1 MIAEILTYSFT
12 TETQT
17 VIWIYLAVIA
27 SPVFDFLLPA
37 LYILKNTNLSREI
50 YVTVDFFTIEHRLYI
65 NLVFHTKYLNLSMIV
80 RGSYKDNS
88 FLW

>member
-27 SPVFDFLLPA
+27 SLVFDFLLLA

-80 RGSYKDNS
+80 RGSYEDNS